1 MENKKM
7 INYQYEKE
15 AFSTFKNGIR
25 REWALTNGIGGYAG
39 SSLIGAHNRTHQGYL
54 IASLHPPIERYLVFS
69 KINESL
75 SVFAAESTGSSDEK
89 FHPITDTLKK
99 GSVPAVSAVYN
110 LETSQHKKNGETCY
124 TQGQEYLVS
133 FSYDGS
139 VHYTYQ
145 AGDITLKKHICLKH
159 GANVCAIA
167 YEIENNGPDASL
179 TLVPLFNFREH
190 SASSRPEDF
199 HFRTSLI
206 DNSLCLIP
214 ESHPDTA
221 ILFQTSEGI
230 FSDHTPMFDID
241 MQLQTEVDLE
251 TDGLDCHYCPHEVTV
266 FLPAKSHKQISVL
279 CSVIAADETFT
290 DITADTAFD
299 ILKEREKYTKSLYE
313 TAGIHDDFAPR
324 QSAVRSGSADFE
336 TTRRVDVVLGVLVQ
350 QLGGD
355 GGLDDLLHHVGAQLV
370 HADGLAVLAGD
381 DHSVHAGGLAVHI
394 LHRDLTLAVRAQV
407 VQLAALAHL
416 GQLLGQLVGQADGHG
431 HQLRGLIAGIAEHHA
446 LIACTAHLIVGAQCD
461 VGALAVDVGDDG
473 TGVGVE
479 AELCTGIADVRHDL
493 ADDLL
498 KIDVAVGGDLAHDVD
513 EAGGCTGLAGHAGV
527 GVVGQD
533 LVQDR
538 VGDLVADLVGMSF
551 GNGLRSK
558 QMSCHKSCPP

>member
-1 MENKKM
+1 M

-15 AFSTFKNGIR
+15 AFSTFQEGIR

-145 AGDITLKKHICLKH
+145 AGDITMKKHICLKH

-206 DNSLCLIP
+206 LPFCSRP
-214 ESHPDTA
+214 
-221 ILFQTSEGI
+221 
-230 FSDHTPMFDID
+230 
-241 MQLQTEVDLE
+241 VK
-251 TDGLDCHYCPHEVTV
+251 V
-266 FLPAKSHKQISVL
+266 FFPTIRL
-279 CSVIAADETFT
+279 CSILTCSFRPRSILRRTDSTVI
-290 DITADTAFD
+290 IVHM
-299 ILKEREKYTKSLYE
+299 KSL
-313 TAGIHDDFAPR
+313 FC
-324 QSAVRSGSADFE
+324 F
-336 TTRRVDVVLGVLVQ
+336 RRK
-350 QLGGD
+350 
-355 GGLDDLLHHVGAQLV
+355 ATNRFPC
-370 HADGLAVLAGD
+370 
-381 DHSVHAGGLAVHI
+381 SV
-394 LHRDLTLAVRAQV
+394 
-407 VQLAALAHL
+407 
-416 GQLLGQLVGQADGHG
+416 
-431 HQLRGLIAGIAEHHA
+431 
-446 LIACTAHLIVGAQCD
+446 
-461 VGALAVDVGDDG
+461 
-473 TGVGVE
+473 
-479 AELCTGIADVRHDL
+479 
-493 ADDLL
+493 
-498 KIDVAVGGDLAHDVD
+498 
-513 EAGGCTGLAGHAGV
+513 
-527 GVVGQD
+527 
-533 LVQDR
+533 
-538 VGDLVADLVGMSF
+538 
-551 GNGLRSK
+551 
-558 QMSCHKSCPP
+558 P

>member
-1 MENKKM
+1 M
-7 INYQYEKE
+7 INYHYEKD
-15 AFSTFKNGIR
+15 AFSTFQEGIR

-75 SVFAAESTGSSDEK
+75 SVFAAENTGSSDEK
-89 FHPITDTLKK
+89 FHSLTDTLKK
-99 GSVPAVSAVYN
+99 GAAPAVSAVYN
-110 LETSQHKKNGETCY
+110 LETSQHRKNGGTCY

-145 AGDITLKKHICLKH
+145 AGDIMLKKHICLKH

-251 TDGLDCHYCPHEVTV
+251 TDGLDCHYCPHEVTF
-266 FLPAKSHKQISVL
+266 FLPAKATNRFP
-279 CSVIAADETFT
+279 CSV
-290 DITADTAFD
+290 
-299 ILKEREKYTKSLYE
+299 
-313 TAGIHDDFAPR
+313 P
-324 QSAVRSGSADFE
+324 
-336 TTRRVDVVLGVLVQ
+336 
-350 QLGGD
+350 
-355 GGLDDLLHHVGAQLV
+355 
-370 HADGLAVLAGD
+370 
-381 DHSVHAGGLAVHI
+381 
-394 LHRDLTLAVRAQV
+394 
-407 VQLAALAHL
+407 
-416 GQLLGQLVGQADGHG
+416 
-431 HQLRGLIAGIAEHHA
+431 
-446 LIACTAHLIVGAQCD
+446 
-461 VGALAVDVGDDG
+461 
-473 TGVGVE
+473 
-479 AELCTGIADVRHDL
+479 
-493 ADDLL
+493 
-498 KIDVAVGGDLAHDVD
+498 
-513 EAGGCTGLAGHAGV
+513 
-527 GVVGQD
+527 
-533 LVQDR
+533 
-538 VGDLVADLVGMSF
+538 
-551 GNGLRSK
+551 
-558 QMSCHKSCPP
+558 